1 MSKASSESTGQAT
14 GAGSAGGKSAPAAAP
29 SNEELGTRIDALLK
43 EIEQSRDAMEKAIAD
58 SPKDEEVLDAVA
70 QMVEQAGAPPVVAGS
85 GETPPAAAPAPPPAE
100 ISTSAIDPSTS
111 ALALEATNAQTPRHS
126 ETDSNLPP
134 EATAPA
140 QIAPPETSSAEPIQ
154 DASMAVDT
162 LLAGVGAESTEPR
175 VVAAAG
181 AASALPPAVEASP
194 ASAEAPEQDVGA
206 AVDALLAE
214 SSTQEAVATPASEPA
229 MAAQPAPPAPAS
241 VNEGEPEPDVSK
253 AVDELLAATANP
265 TNSATTEPA
274 PAPSQSAPQSP
285 APLASPALAPIRP
298 GALTSESDVSK
309 AVDAL
314 LSEATTPQTGAVAAL
329 SPGGQPGTAD
339 VAPPPREAMAEA
351 RGVTASTAARDTSH
365 LASSQPDTSHLASA
379 EPAKPP
385 APGVT
390 IAAPARES
398 AKAPA
403 PAPAPSGPAKVAGM
417 ISRSLRRAL
426 GLFSAP
432 LEGQSRAV
440 RDSVGWVAAWTVFL
454 AGCLWIY
461 LGFVRQP
468 ETHQHAVKNYDFV
481 AGELPEPPE
490 PEEAKPAGGHGEKA
504 EAGGHGAAKEAEG
517 GHGAKKEAEG
527 GHGAKKAEPKKAAK
541 KAEKKPAKK
550 DAHGKAKSEEKKGG
564 GH

>member
-1 MSKASSESTGQAT
+1 MGQAT

-85 GETPPAAAPAPPPAE
+85 GETPLAAAPAPPPAE

-111 ALALEATNAQTPRHS
+111 ALALETTSAETPSHS

-140 QIAPPETSSAEPIQ
+140 QMAPPETISAEPIQ
-154 DASMAVDT
+154 DSSMPVDA
-162 LLAGVGAESTEPR
+162 LLAGVEAESTEAG

-181 AASALPPAVEASP
+181 AASALPPGVEPSP

-214 SSTQEAVATPASEPA
+214 SPTQDVVATQAPEPA
-229 MAAQPAPPAPAS
+229 MATQPAPAS

-265 TNSATTEPA
+265 TSSATTDPA
-274 PAPSQSAPQSP
+274 PDPSSRAPQSP

-314 LSEATTPQTGAVAAL
+314 LSEAATPQTGAVAAL

-339 VAPPPREAMAEA
+339 VAPPPREAMTEA
-351 RGVTASTAARDTSH
+351 RGVTASAAARDTSH

-454 AGCLWIY
+454 AACLWIY

-468 ETHQHAVKNYDFV
+468 ETHQHAVKNYDFA

-550 DAHGKAKSEEKKGG
+550 DAHGKGKSEEKQGG
-564 GH
+564 GHGGGH